1 MLRVSIDLQ
10 LLLKFFLCVFFFF
23 VYLVNPLSVLAFDTS
38 DPSVS
43 LLQNMISNNFSR
55 KYCKAIQNDFS
66 KDEAMKSAI
75 VKTEN
80 IISFSYNPQKKWIEK
95 DDLASQISLQVVNDC
110 GWTFGLIGKEGVDY
124 FKSYFLEI
132 YEKTTPDN
140 NFSRQINF
148 MNNISDKLV
157 MTIILITILFVF
169 GLIFSV
175 KSPQR
180 KVIDSPI
187 MWKDDYTN
195 ISIFRSYEKISKLER
210 II

>member
-1 MLRVSIDLQ
+1 MIKVSFGLQ
-10 LLLKFFLCVFFFF
+10 LLLNFFLSLFLLILTLF
-23 VYLVNPLSVLAFDTS
+23 NPQIVLAFDKS

-43 LLQNMISNNFSR
+43 LLQNRISNNFSR
-55 KYCKAIQNDFS
+55 KYCKAIQNGFS

-80 IISFSYNPQKKWIEK
+80 IISFSFNPQKKWIEK
-95 DDLASQISLQVVNDC
+95 DDLSNQIALQVVNDC
-110 GWTFGLIGKEGVDY
+110 GWSFGLIGKEGINY

-132 YEKTTPDN
+132 YEKTTPDK
-140 NFSRQINF
+140 NFSRQIKP

-157 MTIILITILFVF
+157 MTIILITVLFVF

-175 KSPQR
+175 KSPER
-180 KVIDSPI
+180 KIIDSPI
-187 MWKDDYTN
+187 MWKDDYS
-195 ISIFRSYEKISKLER
+195 SIGNLWSNKINPEVKR